1 MNNAKYNPNGA
12 DVAIIMGS
20 KSDWPTMKW
29 AAEILDELSVSYESL
44 LVSAH
49 RTPNRL
55 ADFASSAQ
63 REGFKVIIAGT
74 AYAAHLPGMTAS
86 FTDLPVIGVPIES
99 RSLKGMDSLLSIVQ
113 MPKGIPVATCAIGEA
128 GAMNAGI
135 LAAKILGV
143 SDASVRKKVSEYR
156 IALERDYAPALGS
169 LP

>member
-1 MNNAKYNPNGA
+1 MSEPKYNPNGA

-29 AAEILDELSVSYESL
+29 TAEILEELSVSFECL

-63 REGFKVIIAGT
+63 DEGFKVIIAGT

-86 FTDLPVIGVPIES
+86 YTDLPVIGVPVES
-99 RSLKGMDSLLSIVQ
+99 KSLKGMDSLLSIVQ

-135 LAAKILGV
+135 LAAKILGI
-143 SDASVRKKVSEYR
+143 SDPAVRARVCEHRTS
-156 IALERDYAPALGS
+156 LERDYAPAVGS

>member
-1 MNNAKYNPNGA
+1 MNSTKYNPNGA

-29 AAEILDELSVSYESL
+29 AAEILDKFSVSHESL

-135 LAAKILGV
+135 LAAKILGISDV
-143 SDASVRKKVSEYR
+143 SIRKKVSEYR
-156 IALERDYAPALGS
+156 MALERDYAPALGS

>member
-1 MNNAKYNPNGA
+1 MSEPKYNPNGA

-29 AAEILDELSVSYESL
+29 TADVLDELSVSYESL

-55 ADFASSAQ
+55 AEFASSAQ
-63 REGFKVIIAGT
+63 GEGFKVIIAGT

-86 FTDLPVIGVPIES
+86 YTDLPVIGVPVES
-99 RSLKGMDSLLSIVQ
+99 KSLKGMDSLLSIVQ
-113 MPKGIPVATCAIGEA
+113 MPKGIPVATVAIGEA

-143 SDASVRKKVSEYR
+143 SDPAVRAKVSEHR
-156 IALERDYAPALGS
+156 TSLERDYAPAVGS